1 MERSECAPTR
11 GRTVRSLDQL
21 AQLVRDWAGGRE
33 LYVRW
38 TDDMERDVR
47 TGVSRDELT
56 GLQLPGLSANSLKVE
71 SWWAERPLTAWLA
84 RRLYDYRHLSE
95 KRGPNTCPW
104 VVAGVEKS
112 RGPDNEPLIA
122 ECEPVAV
129 VDPAVLA
136 EVQREV
142 ARLGDDW
149 GSLDRR

>member
-1 MERSECAPTR
+1 MAVTSEAPRLDGTTPLALVSTASD
-11 GRTVRSLDQL
+11 TVGATAVAHPVASEGEVP
-21 AQLVRDWAGGRE
+21 AEV
-33 LYVRW
+33 
-38 TDDMERDVR
+38 
-47 TGVSRDELT
+47 GVSRDELT